1 LVVHLLSG
9 DSIDE
14 VAPKRA
20 HTRANPEGPLTSVPD
35 PEKIISK
42 GKALHRQASGSA
54 ATSDPGIP
62 IYTQSFIS
70 KKSFAEIVN
79 PKETKN
85 SSQAAKAEEPSF
97 SSNITHSAL
106 EIEVSSHPQEPI
118 SSSSLNSSPD
128 KPSESSLHTYTNLP
142 VLEEIIQ
149 DLSSKGEENLASLLS
164 QFYKASYFPST
175 SETVVQSEVRQTFIP
190 DSGNSSPPSSPPNRP
205 SPPLSPTSS
214 SSSSIIKTIMAGQN
228 MTRMEQILANR
239 YAPLVLPNPLSA
251 MPTGDYQKYMPKFT
265 GAGEYTAEEHIE
277 AFYAYAEN
285 INISEED
292 VWTRVFVQSLDG
304 QARKWFKEL
313 PANSITGIEQ
323 LDAAFLKYWGE
334 RRDLLYY
341 MSEFG
346 NLKRKDDETVS
357 DFIKRFNKMF
367 GKIPAEIK
375 PSDASA
381 KITFSAAFDAEFCL
395 ILRERRS
402 ATLALM
408 QDAALEVESNITAS
422 QKLKGRAERK
432 KPAAESSS
440 SSSNIQMEKM
450 AKMLDTLTSEMSKLK
465 VQNQTPARAKEPS
478 NLAPRNPN
486 ALPYRRNNPQTQ
498 ILQRGRNPNE
508 DQRIRVPLQNV
519 VMDEEQVEEQ
529 EEVEGDI
536 HCVGDETGTSYLT
549 QQDYEQSLTTEEAEG
564 DLFGDGIFT
573 AEDKNRYNLR
583 SKSKAAQADAPASP
597 AETAAPVRQ
606 KEHTSEDQP
615 VKPSKEGAPASP
627 KKVVVP
633 VSQQASETQPLT
645 EQQKDREAP
654 SSQVKTADK
663 APSSFNFEAELQKI
677 KIPIPLVELMKN
689 EMFKRD
695 ILRTLDPQ
703 SVSHSADILNIYD
716 DKPTITLGPMVE
728 DRDESCPP
736 FYISLNIHEKTLH
749 NCLLD
754 SGASHNLMP
763 KAVMDE
769 LGLEITKPYHDL
781 FSFDSRKVK
790 CLGMIKDLA
799 VTLTQASMK
808 TMVMDIVVADIPP
821 KFGCLLSRAWMKR
834 LGGTLQM
841 DLSYATIPVFGGVNR
856 RLYRESQLAYVISDE
871 KNPNNH
877 PIYAVDTD
885 MGSCILQFDDSL
897 SDTLLL
903 RKPSDQT
910 SVQPTEIAEH
920 DLWTMFFDGACTKES
935 AGAGIVFISPSKKT
949 SHLSF
954 KLNFKVTNNI
964 AEYEALLLG
973 LNAAKEKGIRK
984 LQVFG
989 DADLIIQQVNKSF
1002 QAKHVRLKAYRDEV
1016 LEAIKSFAD
1025 FKITFV
1031 PRALNEV
1038 ADSLAV
1044 SACAFIPPLPH
1055 KLSYEIQVRHRPS
1068 LPDNIKF
1075 WKVFEDDAE
1084 LTRFLAVIDEFAE
1097 LQIDQDNEHDDGDE
1111 QPKLKSKIAAH
1122 EIVQLSTNKIPK
1134 GLVPL
1139 ERLFDNNDVAVKLQ
1153 SAEKD
1158 PDVFKYNVA
1167 SEQDPRHVNLASHL
1181 SDKQKNDYGKLLKE
1195 FSDIFAWQYD
1205 DLKTFDTEVIQH
1217 KIPLN
1222 KDTKPFRQKLRSF
1235 NPLLLP
1241 TMEKEI
1247 RKLLDARIIIPL
1259 RYSEWIANLV
1269 PVRKKNGEI
1278 RLCVDFRNLN
1288 KCSRKDNYPLP
1299 KMEHMLQKV
1308 SGAKVMS
1315 FIDGFSGY
1323 NQIAVHPEDREKTAF
1338 TTPWGTFMYEKMPFG
1353 LMNAGAT
1360 FQRAMDIAFIG
1371 EKDKFV
1377 LIYLDDITVFSSS
1390 HELHLQHLRKTFLKC
1405 RKYGISL
1412 NPKKSNFALKEGK
1425 LLGHIV
1431 SEEGV
1436 KIDPKRVE
1444 AIRNLSLPRSKKDI
1458 QSFLGTINFV
1468 RRFIGNFAELTKN
1481 ITAMLRKD
1489 SEIKWTEAARQS
1501 FNDIKEA
1508 ITTAPVLISP
1518 DFSKVFYIFSFASND
1533 TIAAVLL
1540 QKNIDDQE
1548 QPVAFF
1554 SKVLRDAETKYE
1566 LLEKQAYALVKSL
1579 KAFRVYILQAKV
1591 IAFVPS
1597 SSVKDVL
1604 VQPDIDGK
1612 RSKWIAR
1619 LIEFDVEIRP
1629 AKLVKGQGLARLL
1642 AEENCKL
1649 LDINLMNIDA
1659 ENVPSVEDKEDERM
1673 QVSAHIADCEWY
1685 SSIIRFLQTLSV
1697 PSDLTKTQRR
1707 ALKLRAINFCITDN
1721 LLFWK
1726 NPIGLLLRCVNQEE
1740 ATKVMNEFHNSE
1752 CGGHHYWK
1760 TTAHKILRSGYYWP
1774 SLFSDVYEFVKT
1786 CDKCQRFEGK
1796 KHLKSLPLKPIV
1808 VTGPFQQWGL
1818 DFIGEIHPPSSGQHR
1833 WILVATDYFTKW
1845 IEAIPT
1851 RNANHTVI
1859 INFLQENIFARFGCP
1874 KRLVADNAA
1883 AFKDKHL
1890 VKLCEELGV
1899 QLVHS
1904 TAYYPQGNGLAESS
1918 NKSLVKIIQKLLE
1931 QNARGWDSKL
1941 KFALWADR
1949 VTSKKSIG
1957 TSPFKL
1963 VYGTEAIFPVQLAL
1977 PVAKFLQETEEE
1989 PNDLTRRIHDLV
2001 QLQQDREQL
2010 LERTESHQQMIKR
2023 NFDKKTKSDVF
2034 KAGDMVLKWDAA
2046 RQEKGKHGKFEAL
2059 WTGPFI
2065 IAEAQQNNTFILH
2078 TLSGEPVS
2086 GGPFNGRFLKI
2097 YFS

>member
-1 LVVHLLSG
+1 L
-9 DSIDE
+9 
-14 VAPKRA
+14 
-20 HTRANPEGPLTSVPD
+20 
-35 PEKIISK
+35 K
-42 GKALHRQASGSA
+42 G
-54 ATSDPGIP
+54 
-62 IYTQSFIS
+62 
-70 KKSFAEIVN
+70 
-79 PKETKN
+79 
-85 SSQAAKAEEPSF
+85 EEPSF
-97 SSNITHSAL
+97 SSNITDSVL
-106 EIEVSSHPQEPI
+106 EIDISSHPKEFNTESSKQKEN
-118 SSSSLNSSPD
+118 SSSSSFDSSPI
-128 KPSESSLHTYTNLP
+128 KTSKGVLYTHTNLP
-142 VLEEIIQ
+142 VLEDILH
-149 DLSSKGEENLASLLS
+149 DLSSKGEENLALLLG
-164 QFYKASYFPST
+164 QFYKASYFSSI
-175 SETVVQSEVRQTFIP
+175 SENSAQGEVRQPFYSN
-190 DSGNSSPPSSPPNRP
+190 SGSSSPPSSP
-205 SPPLSPTSS
+205 TSS
-214 SSSSIIKTIMAGQN
+214 SSVSITKTVMAAPL
-228 MTRMEQILANR
+228 TRMEQILANR

-323 LDAAFLKYWGE
+323 LDEVFLKHWGE

-341 MSEFG
+341 ISEFG
-346 NLKRKDDETVS
+346 NLKREDGESVS

-381 KITFSAAFDAEFCL
+381 KITFSAAFDSEFCL

-432 KPAAESSS
+432 KSVVDSS
-440 SSSNIQMEKM
+440 SSSNSKMEKM
-450 AKMLDTLTSEMSKLK
+450 AKMLDSLTSEMSKLK
-465 VQNQTPARAKEPS
+465 VQNQQPARAKEP
-478 NLAPRNPN
+478 NAFAPRNPN
-486 ALPYRRNNPQTQ
+486 AFPYRRNNPQTQ
-498 ILQRGRNPNE
+498 ILQRDRNSNE
-508 DQRIRVPLQNV
+508 DQRIKVPLQNV
-519 VMDEEQVEEQ
+519 VMDEDNAEDQ
-529 EEVEGDI
+529 EDGEGDI
-536 HCVGDETGTSYLT
+536 HCVGEETGKSYLT
-549 QQDYEQSLTTEEAEG
+549 QQDYEESLMTEQTED
-564 DLFGDGIFT
+564 DLLGDGIFT

-583 SKSKAAQADAPASP
+583 SKSNAAQQDAPASP
-597 AETAAPVRQ
+597 EKPAAPV
-606 KEHTSEDQP
+606 KEKDQTLEDQP
-615 VKPSKEGAPASP
+615 ANSSKVKASAPP
-627 KKVVVP
+627 KKTVAP
-633 VSQQASETQPLT
+633 VKHQTPESQPPV
-645 EQQKDREAP
+645 EQQKNQEAP
-654 SSQVKTADK
+654 SSQVKISDKTADK
-663 APSSFNFEAELQKI
+663 VPYSFNFEAEIQKI

-689 EMFKRD
+689 EMFKKD
-695 ILRTLDPQ
+695 ILKTLDPQ

-716 DKPTITLGPMVE
+716 DKPTITLGQMVE

-769 LGLEITKPYHDL
+769 LGLEITKSYHDL

-821 KFGCLLSRAWMKR
+821 KFGCLLSRSWMKR

-871 KNPNNH
+871 KNPSNH

-885 MGSCILQFDDSL
+885 MGSCILQIDDSL
-897 SDTLLL
+897 PDTLLL
-903 RKPSDQT
+903 RKPTDQIT
-910 SVQPTEIAEH
+910 VQPTETTED

-935 AGAGIVFISPSKKT
+935 AGAGVVFISPSKKT

-954 KLNFKVTNNI
+954 KLDFKVTNNI
-964 AEYEALLLG
+964 VEYEALLLG
-973 LNAAKEKGIRK
+973 LNAAKEKGIKK

-1016 LEAIKSFAD
+1016 LKAIQNFAD

-1031 PRALNEV
+1031 PRAMNELV
-1038 ADSLAV
+1038 DSLVV
-1044 SACAFIPPLPH
+1044 SACTFIPPLPH
-1055 KLSYEIQVRHRPS
+1055 KLSYEIQVKYRPS
-1068 LPDNIKF
+1068 LPDNVKF

-1084 LTRFLAVIDEFAE
+1084 LTRFLAVIDEFAD
-1097 LQIDQDNEHDDGDE
+1097 LQIDQENEHDNKVE
-1111 QPKLKSKIAAH
+1111 QPKLKRKIAAH
-1122 EIVQLSTNKIPK
+1122 EIVQLSTNRIPK

-1153 SAEKD
+1153 SGEKES
-1158 PDVFKYNVA
+1158 DVLQYNVA
-1167 SEQDPRHVNLASHL
+1167 SEQDPKHVNLASHL
-1181 SDKQKNDYGKLLKE
+1181 TEKQRADYGELLKE
-1195 FSDIFAWQYD
+1195 FADIFAWQYD

-1241 TMEKEI
+1241 TMEREI
-1247 RKLLDARIIIPL
+1247 KKLLDARIIIPL

-1308 SGAKVMS
+1308 SGSKVMS

-1323 NQIAVHPEDREKTAF
+1323 NQIVVHPEDKEKTAF

-1360 FQRAMDIAFIG
+1360 FQRAMDIAFVG

-1390 HELHLQHLRKTFLKC
+1390 HELHLQHLRRTFLKC
-1405 RKYGISL
+1405 RRYGISL

-1431 SEEGV
+1431 SADGV

-1444 AIRNLSLPRSKKDI
+1444 AIKNLSLPRSKKDI

-1468 RRFIGNFAELTKN
+1468 RRFIVNFAELTKH

-1489 SEIKWTEAARQS
+1489 SEVKWTEAARHS
-1501 FNDIKEA
+1501 FNAIKEA

-1540 QKNIDDQE
+1540 QKNVDDQE

-1554 SKVLRDAETKYE
+1554 SKVLRDAEVKYE

-1619 LIEFDVEIRP
+1619 LIEFDVEIKP
-1629 AKLVKGQGLARLL
+1629 AKLVKGQGLAKLL
-1642 AEENCKL
+1642 AEENCRL
-1649 LDINLMNIDA
+1649 LDINLMSIDA
-1659 ENVPSVEDKEDERM
+1659 ENVPSSENKEGEGM
-1673 QVSAHIADCEWY
+1673 QVSAHLADCKWY
-1685 SSIIRFLQTLSV
+1685 SHIIQFLQTLSV

-1707 ALKLRAINFCITDN
+1707 ALKLRAINFCINDN

-1740 ATKVMNEFHNSE
+1740 AAKVMCELHNSE

-1796 KHLKSLPLKPIV
+1796 QQLKSLPLKPIV

-1874 KRLVADNAA
+1874 KRLVTDNAA

-1890 VKLCEELGV
+1890 VKLCEELGI

-1918 NKSLVKIIQKLLE
+1918 NKSLVRIIKKLLE

-1949 VTSKKSIG
+1949 VTCKKSIG

-1977 PVAKFLQETEEE
+1977 PVAKFLQETDSE
-1989 PNDLTRRIHDLV
+1989 PSDLTRRIHNLV
-2001 QLQQDREQL
+2001 ELQQDREQL
-2010 LERTESHQQMIKR
+2010 LEKTELHQERIKQT
-2023 NFDKKTKSDVF
+2023 FDKKVKSDVF
-2034 KAGDMVLKWDAA
+2034 KTGDLVLKWDAA

-2059 WTGPFI
+2059 WTGPFVI
-2065 IAEAQQNNTFILH
+2065 TAVQQNNTFVLQ

>member
-85 SSQAAKAEEPSF
+85 SSQAARAEEPSF

-106 EIEVSSHPQEPI
+106 EIEVSSHPQEPA

-175 SETVVQSEVRQTFIP
+175 SETAVQSEVRQTFIP

-205 SPPLSPTSS
+205 PPPLSPTSS
-214 SSSSIIKTIMAGQN
+214 SSSSIVKTIMAGQN

-519 VMDEEQVEEQ
+519 VMDEEQVEEK

-549 QQDYEQSLTTEEAEG
+549 QQDYEQSLTTEGAEG

-583 SKSKAAQADAPASP
+583 SKSKAAQADAPTSS
-597 AETAAPVRQ
+597 AETAVPVRQ

-627 KKVVVP
+627 NKVVVP

-897 SDTLLL
+897 SNTLLL

-910 SVQPTEIAEH
+910 PVQPTEIAED

-954 KLNFKVTNNI
+954 KLDFKVTNNI

-984 LQVFG
+984 LQAFG

-1068 LPDNIKF
+1068 LPDNVKF

-1084 LTRFLAVIDEFAE
+1084 LTRFLAVVDEFAE

-1111 QPKLKSKIAAH
+1111 QPKLKNKIAAH

-1139 ERLFDNNDVAVKLQ
+1139 ERLFDSNDVAVKLQ

-1158 PDVFKYNVA
+1158 PDIFKYNVA
-1167 SEQDPRHVNLASHL
+1167 NEQDPRHVNLASHL

-1308 SGAKVMS
+1308 SGSRVMS

-1377 LIYLDDITVFSSS
+1377 LIYLDDITVFSNS

-1518 DFSKVFYIFSFASND
+1518 DFSKTFYIFSFASND

-1540 QKNIDDQE
+1540 QKNADEQE

-1619 LIEFDVEIRP
+1619 LIEFDVEIKP

-1642 AEENCKL
+1642 AEENCRL
-1649 LDINLMNIDA
+1649 LDINLMSILA
-1659 ENVPSVEDKEDERM
+1659 ENVPSVEDKEGERM

-1685 SSIIRFLQTLSV
+1685 SNIVQFLQTLSV

-1707 ALKLRAINFCITDN
+1707 ALKLRAVNFCITDN

-1740 ATKVMNEFHNSE
+1740 AAKVMNEFHNSE

-1774 SLFSDVYEFVKT
+1774 SLFSDVYKFVKV

-1796 KHLKSLPLKPIV
+1796 KQLKSLPLKPIV
-1808 VTGPFQQWGL
+1808 ITGPFQQWGL

-1904 TAYYPQGNGLAESS
+1904 TAYYLQGNGLAESS
-1918 NKSLVKIIQKLLE
+1918 NKSLVRIIQKLLE

-2010 LERTESHQQMIKR
+2010 LDRTELHQQMIKR
-2023 NFDKKTKSDVF
+2023 SFDKKTKSDVF

-2059 WTGPFI
+2059 WC
-2065 IAEAQQNNTFILH
+2065 
-2078 TLSGEPVS
+2078 
-2086 GGPFNGRFLKI
+2086 
-2097 YFS
+2097 